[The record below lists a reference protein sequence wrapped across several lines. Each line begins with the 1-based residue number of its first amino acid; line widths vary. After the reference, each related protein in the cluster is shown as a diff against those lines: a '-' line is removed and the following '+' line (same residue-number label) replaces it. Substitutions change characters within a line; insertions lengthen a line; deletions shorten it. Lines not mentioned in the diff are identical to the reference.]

1 MSKGNNK
8 VLGGLQKLGKA
19 LMTPVACLPAAA
31 LLLRLG
37 APDVLNIV
45 WMNKAGAAIFDN
57 LAILFAIGIA
67 IGLAK
72 ENNGVA
78 GLAAA
83 VGYFTIT
90 NVAITFDATINMGI
104 LAGVI
109 VGVVAGL
116 LYNRFRDI
124 QLPQFLGFFGGKRFV
139 PIVTAFVCLLLGFV
153 AGYVWPVIQGGLDSF
168 GNSIANAGAIGA
180 FIFGVLNR
188 LLIPIGLHHVLNAI
202 FWFQFG
208 SYTGADGVVAHGDIA
223 RFFAGDPTAG
233 TYMTGFYFI
242 MMFALPAACIAMILA
257 AKKEKRKAV
266 TGMLV
271 SIALTAFLTGITEPI
286 EFTFMFLAPVLYVF
300 HAIMTG
306 VALAVANIFGMKM
319 GFGFSAGLLDY
330 GLSFGIS
337 TKPVLVALVGL
348 IFAAIYFVVFYFAIK
363 KFNLPTPGRGD
374 DDEEDILDEVVED
387 DSQLGKVH
395 SKASPIEEK
404 AALVLEALGGSS
416 NIENIDACVTRIRLT
431 VKDSSKIDE
440 KALKRVGATGIMKL
454 DDKNIQVVIGTLA
467 DPIVTHIKK
476 IM

>member
-1 MSKGNNK
+1 MAKGNGK
-8 VLGGLQKLGKA
+8 ILGPLQKLGKA

-37 APDVLNIV
+37 APDVLDIV

-57 LAILFAIGIA
+57 MAILFAIGIA

-90 NVAITFDATINMGI
+90 NVATSFDKEINMGV

-139 PIVTAFVCLLLGFV
+139 PIATAFTCLALGFV
-153 AGYVWPVIQGGLDSF
+153 AGYVWPMIQGNLNAF
-168 GNSIANAGAIGA
+168 GNSMAQAGAIGA
-180 FIFGVLNR
+180 FVFGVLNR
-188 LLIPIGLHHVLNAI
+188 LLIPFGLHHVLNTI

-208 SYTGADGVVAHGDIA
+208 TFQGPDGVVTGDIN

-233 TYMTGFYFI
+233 AYTTGFYFI
-242 MMFALPAACIAMILA
+242 MMFALPAACIAMIAA
-257 AKKEKRKAV
+257 AKKENRKAV
-266 TGMLV
+266 TGMLI
-271 SIALTAFLTGITEPI
+271 SIAATAFLTGITEPI

-306 VALAVANIFGMKM
+306 IALAVANIFGMKM

-330 GLSFGIS
+330 LLSFGIS
-337 TKPVLVALVGL
+337 SKPLMIAVVGL
-348 IFAAIYFVVFYFAIK
+348 IFAAIYFVVFYLVIK
-363 KFNLPTPGRGD
+363 KFNLPTPGREETGADLLEDVSDGD
-374 DDEEDILDEVVED
+374 Y
-387 DSQLGKVH
+387 SA
-395 SKASPIEEK
+395 SASSPIK
-404 AALVLEALGGSS
+404 AKAEAMINALGGKE
-416 NIENIDACVTRIRLT
+416 NIEHLDACVTRLRL
-431 VKDSSKIDE
+431 VLKDSSKMNEREI
-440 KALKRVGATGIMKL
+440 KKLGASGIMKL
-454 DDKNIQVVIGTLA
+454 DSKNVQVIVGTIA
-467 DPIVTHIKK
+467 DPLVSQMKK
-476 IM
+476 LM

>member
-1 MSKGNNK
+1 
-8 VLGGLQKLGKA
+8 
-19 LMTPVACLPAAA
+19 
-31 LLLRLG
+31 
-37 APDVLNIV
+37 
-45 WMNKAGAAIFDN
+45 
-57 LAILFAIGIA
+57 
-67 IGLAK
+67 
-72 ENNGVA
+72 
-78 GLAAA
+78 
-83 VGYFTIT
+83 
-90 NVAITFDATINMGI
+90 
-104 LAGVI
+104 
-109 VGVVAGL
+109 
-116 LYNRFRDI
+116 
-124 QLPQFLGFFGGKRFV
+124 
-139 PIVTAFVCLLLGFV
+139 
-153 AGYVWPVIQGGLDSF
+153 
-168 GNSIANAGAIGA
+168 
-180 FIFGVLNR
+180 
-188 LLIPIGLHHVLNAI
+188 
-202 FWFQFG
+202 
-208 SYTGADGVVAHGDIA
+208 
-223 RFFAGDPTAG
+223 
-233 TYMTGFYFI
+233 MTGFYFI

-266 TGMLV
+266 TGMLA

-363 KFNLPTPGRGD
+363 KFNLPTPGREE

-395 SKASPIEEK
+395 SKASTIEEK

-431 VKDSSKIDE
+431 VKDSSKVNE
-440 KALKRVGATGIMKL
+440 KALKKLGATGIMKL
-454 DDKNIQVVIGTLA
+454 DDKNIQVVVGTLA

>member
-1 MSKGNNK
+1 MAKGNGK
-8 VLGGLQKLGKA
+8 ILGPLQKLGKA

-37 APDVLNIV
+37 APDVLDIV

-57 LAILFAIGIA
+57 MAILFAIGIA

-90 NVAITFDATINMGI
+90 NVATSFDKEINMGV

-139 PIVTAFVCLLLGFV
+139 PIATAFTCLALGFV
-153 AGYVWPVIQGGLDSF
+153 AGYVWPMIQGNLNAF
-168 GNSIANAGAIGA
+168 GNSMAQAGAIGA
-180 FIFGVLNR
+180 FVFGVLNR
-188 LLIPIGLHHVLNAI
+188 LLIPFGLHHVLNTI

-208 SYTGADGVVAHGDIA
+208 TFQGPYGVVTGDIN

-233 TYMTGFYFI
+233 AYTTGFYFI
-242 MMFALPAACIAMILA
+242 MMFALPAACIAMIAA
-257 AKKEKRKAV
+257 AKKENRKAV
-266 TGMLV
+266 TGMLI
-271 SIALTAFLTGITEPI
+271 SIAATAFLTGITEPI

-306 VALAVANIFGMKM
+306 IALAVANIFGMKM

-330 GLSFGIS
+330 LLSFGIS
-337 TKPVLVALVGL
+337 SKPLMIILVGL
-348 IFAAIYFVVFYFAIK
+348 IFAVFYLVIK
-363 KFNLPTPGRGD
+363 KFNLPTPGREETGADLLEEVSDGD
-374 DDEEDILDEVVED
+374 YSV
-387 DSQLGKVH
+387 SA
-395 SKASPIEEK
+395 SSPIK
-404 AALVLEALGGSS
+404 AKAEAMINALGGKE
-416 NIENIDACVTRIRLT
+416 NIEHLDACVTRLRL
-431 VKDSSKIDE
+431 VLKDSSKMNEREI
-440 KALKRVGATGIMKL
+440 KKLGASGIMKL
-454 DDKNIQVVIGTLA
+454 DSKNVQVIVGTIA
-467 DPIVTHIKK
+467 DPLVSQMKK
-476 IM
+476 LM